1 MIGRIAGGL
10 AAASTALGAALVLV
24 AMEGR
29 RFTGYVS
36 EAGVMTEPGAR
47 TYRFGLLLIAGALLL
62 LSVAVRPETW
72 IATALLAGA
81 ALTTTVSASVPCSA
95 GCPLP
100 PYEEST
106 AADLVHA
113 GASIIGVGLVALALA
128 ALAIWARD
136 PWLRAIGWIGAGLLI
151 PLGIAIGVFMLA
163 VGRGQATS
171 VLERTILGIAV
182 VVCVAI
188 GVRSAT
194 RTPLTD
200 AVPAD

>member
-1 MIGRIAGGL
+1 LAGGL
-10 AAASTALGAALVLV
+10 AAASTCVGAALVLV

-100 PYEEST
+100 PYEEAT
-106 AADLVHA
+106 GADLVHA
-113 GASIIGVGLVALALA
+113 GASIIGVGLVALTLA

-136 PWLRAIGWIGAGLLI
+136 PWLRGIGRIGAGLLI
-151 PLGIAIGVFMLA
+151 PLGITIGVCMLT

-188 GVRSAT
+188 GVRTAT
-194 RTPLTD
+194 RTPVTD
-200 AVPAD
+200 AVPAE